1 MRIERPALAGS
12 ESQVIGLT
20 ESCFVVVIT
29 PSLTLLG
36 LAVQSLTAEEGV
48 AILAPCGNPLVTQ
61 RKAGYGGMTIPSHAT

>member
-20 ESCFVVVIT
+20 ESCFVVAIT
-29 PSLTLLG
+29 PSLTRLG

-48 AILAPCGNPLVTQ
+48 AILVPCRSLLVTQ
-61 RKAGYGGMTIPSHAT
+61 RKAGYEGTTIPSHVT